1 MNKISKN
8 GLLIFIIF
16 TTGIIIFLIT
26 TAESFGDDYIEELRI
41 ADADETLAILN
52 DDIVIEI
59 GKSICNEANDWMDEE
74 ISLFSIQNILLK
86 NEIEVKKQNR
96 IIPILRFHSI
106 YELCPENIDVL
117 DEIFGNN
124 E

>member
-96 IIPILRFHSI
+96 IIPILRFHAI